1 MVIDWLSI
9 MYQGLLVTL
18 QLVGYSALI
27 ATAVGA
33 VLAVMFI
40 SPYRPLRWLAQ
51 LYVDIFRSIPLLA
64 LLFFFNYVLGKYTF
78 ALGLTPFALAVVCL
92 ALNEA
97 AYVGEVYRA
106 VIRSVP
112 STQWEAG
119 TSLGMSWRKTLI
131 YIVIP
136 QALPPAVPGTL
147 NMVIQLMKNSAL
159 ASLISVNEVSLV
171 ASVLVSENFMPLEVF
186 SVLALLYLAIIVPL
200 TLMSDRLERFLA
212 VRFGL
217 SDKAVTALRVRE
229 AG

>member
-1 MVIDWLSI
+1 
-9 MYQGLLVTL
+9 
-18 QLVGYSALI
+18 
-27 ATAVGA
+27 
-33 VLAVMFI
+33 
-40 SPYRPLRWLAQ
+40 
-51 LYVDIFRSIPLLA
+51 
-64 LLFFFNYVLGKYTF
+64 
-78 ALGLTPFALAVVCL
+78 
-92 ALNEA
+92 
-97 AYVGEVYRA
+97 
-106 VIRSVP
+106 
-112 STQWEAG
+112 
-119 TSLGMSWRKTLI
+119 SLGMSWRKTLI